1 MPRISKVKKK
11 AVKTKTKTVI
21 KPKIKSANKIKET
34 NKGPIKISKTYIP
47 KDTEKY
53 MCEKHKVFFRMKLQ
67 EWRKELVKSNNDA
80 LYNGS
85 MDDNSISADI
95 VDQANSYTDK
105 NVEMK
110 AINRQ
115 IKLISEIDKAL
126 FRIKLNEW
134 KKELIKANNEALYNG
149 SMDDNNIS
157 ADLVDQASS
166 YIDKN
171 VEMKAIN
178 RQIKL
183 ISEIDKALRRI
194 MDDTYG
200 YCLDTA
206 EPIGLKRL
214 MARPVAKYT
223 IAAQE
228 KHEKD
233 EKVHADD

>member
-1 MPRISKVKKK
+1 MPKTAKAKKK
-11 AVKTKTKTVI
+11 VSKTKTKVVSSPKKTVASPA
-21 KPKIKSANKIKET
+21 KKVPV
-34 NKGPIKISKTYIP
+34 KISKTYVP
-47 KDTEKY
+47 KETEKY
-53 MCEKHKVFFRMKLQ
+53 MCEKHKVFFRM
-67 EWRKELVKSNNDA
+67 R
-80 LYNGS
+80 
-85 MDDNSISADI
+85 
-95 VDQANSYTDK
+95 
-105 NVEMK
+105 
-110 AINRQ
+110 
-115 IKLISEIDKAL
+115 
-126 FRIKLNEW
+126 LNEW
-134 KKELIKANNEALYNG
+134 KKELIKSNNEALYNG

-228 KHEKD
+228 KHEKE
-233 EKVHADD
+233 EKVHVDD

>member
-1 MPRISKVKKK
+1 MPKTAKAKKK
-11 AVKTKTKTVI
+11 VSKPKAKVASKPKKTVASQA
-21 KPKIKSANKIKET
+21 KKV
-34 NKGPIKISKTYIP
+34 PIKISKTYVP
-47 KDTEKY
+47 KETEKY
-53 MCEKHKVFFRMKLQ
+53 MCEKHKVFFRM
-67 EWRKELVKSNNDA
+67 R
-80 LYNGS
+80 
-85 MDDNSISADI
+85 
-95 VDQANSYTDK
+95 
-105 NVEMK
+105 
-110 AINRQ
+110 
-115 IKLISEIDKAL
+115 
-126 FRIKLNEW
+126 LNEW
-134 KKELIKANNEALYNG
+134 KKELIKSNNEALYNG

-228 KHEKD
+228 KHEKE
-233 EKVHADD
+233 EKVHVDD

>member
-1 MPRISKVKKK
+1 MV
-11 AVKTKTKTVI
+11 
-21 KPKIKSANKIKET
+21 
-34 NKGPIKISKTYIP
+34 KISKSYVP
-47 KDTEKY
+47 KLNEKY
-53 MCEKHKVFFRMKLQ
+53 MCEKHKAYFKRKLT
-67 EWRKELVKSNNDA
+67 EWKSDIIKTNNEA

-85 MDDNSISADI
+85 LDDNSVSADI
-95 VDQANSYTDK
+95 VDQASSYTDK

-126 FRIKLNEW
+126 ARIRE
-134 KKELIKANNEALYNG
+134 
-149 SMDDNNIS
+149 
-157 ADLVDQASS
+157 
-166 YIDKN
+166 
-171 VEMKAIN
+171 
-178 RQIKL
+178 
-183 ISEIDKALRRI
+183 
-194 MDDTYG
+194 DTYG

>member
-1 MPRISKVKKK
+1 MPKTTKNKKK
-11 AVKTKTKTVI
+11 VVKTKTKKTT
-21 KPKIKSANKIKET
+21 KIKET
-34 NKGPIKISKTYIP
+34 KKTLVKISKTYEP

-67 EWRKELVKSNNDA
+67 EWKKELVRANNEA

-95 VDQANSYTDK
+95 VDQASSYTDK

-126 FRIKLNEW
+126 LRIK
-134 KKELIKANNEALYNG
+134 
-149 SMDDNNIS
+149 
-157 ADLVDQASS
+157 
-166 YIDKN
+166 
-171 VEMKAIN
+171 
-178 RQIKL
+178 
-183 ISEIDKALRRI
+183 
-194 MDDTYG
+194 DDTYG
-200 YCLDTA
+200 FCLDTA

-214 MARPVAKYT
+214 MARPIAKYT

-228 KHEKD
+228 KHEKN

>member
-1 MPRISKVKKK
+1 MPKTSKAKKK
-11 AVKTKTKTVI
+11 VAKTKTKVVS
-21 KPKIKSANKIKET
+21 KPKTKVSSKPKIKET
-34 NKGPIKISKTYIP
+34 NKSPIKISKTYIP

-53 MCEKHKVFFRMKLQ
+53 MCEKHKLFFRIKLQ
-67 EWRKELVKSNNDA
+67 EWNKELVKSNNEA

-126 FRIKLNEW
+126 ARIRE
-134 KKELIKANNEALYNG
+134 
-149 SMDDNNIS
+149 
-157 ADLVDQASS
+157 
-166 YIDKN
+166 
-171 VEMKAIN
+171 
-178 RQIKL
+178 
-183 ISEIDKALRRI
+183 
-194 MDDTYG
+194 DTYG

>member
-1 MPRISKVKKK
+1 MPKTTKAKKKKVTKPKTKVISKTKK
-11 AVKTKTKTVI
+11 AAAKASIKISKT
-21 KPKIKSANKIKET
+21 
-34 NKGPIKISKTYIP
+34 PIKISKNYIP

-53 MCEKHKVFFRMKLQ
+53 MCEKHKVFFRIKLN
-67 EWRKELVKSNNDA
+67 EWKKELVKANNEA

-95 VDQANSYTDK
+95 VDQASSYTDK

-126 FRIKLNEW
+126 MRI
-134 KKELIKANNEALYNG
+134 
-149 SMDDNNIS
+149 
-157 ADLVDQASS
+157 
-166 YIDKN
+166 
-171 VEMKAIN
+171 
-178 RQIKL
+178 R
-183 ISEIDKALRRI
+183 
-194 MDDTYG
+194 DDTYG

-206 EPIGLKRL
+206 EQIGLKRL
-214 MARPVAKYT
+214 MARPIAKYT